1 MKKLLTIVIALL
13 MSITIMG
20 TALAEYGYTD
30 VSRIPQA
37 ADFTFRV
44 EFDDN
49 GEAHVITDYPYQ
61 TTGATEMALVYHKDE
76 YEDVTLYYQFAAD
89 CTLVGHGY
97 FEDHHTIP
105 DGKETEE
112 IRNGTVTLDDTIW
125 IYTTNN
131 NAKTDWLLS
140 YSISKKAYTQY
151 EEKTFSQGY
160 DGMGAGGERKLI
172 SFTDGRLDQSYYQKR
187 TGDGDFCIVYNK
199 DGEIVYAYAYLYKGT
214 NKGSY
219 NYDESTGLFS
229 GKKLSELG
237 YNDSDINVPAPAAVG
252 DRKDPNRI
260 TAYIIRCYRNI
271 LGREPEADE
280 LNTWN
285 GELSSG
291 RQTAAGIADQF
302 AGSNEFKRR
311 HLPFADMVENLYLT
325 MLDRSAD
332 PAEKTEWVRRLQN
345 GQRLKVVLNGIT
357 TSQEYISLCET
368 NGIQPGVVKVPV
380 IR

>member
-1 MKKLLTIVIALL
+1 MRRLAAQATAIAV
-13 MSITIMG
+13 
-20 TALAEYGYTD
+20 A
-30 VSRIPQA
+30 
-37 ADFTFRV
+37 
-44 EFDDN
+44 
-49 GEAHVITDYPYQ
+49 
-61 TTGATEMALVYHKDE
+61 MA
-76 YEDVTLYYQFAAD
+76 
-89 CTLVGHGY
+89 C
-97 FEDHHTIP
+97 
-105 DGKETEE
+105 
-112 IRNGTVTLDDTIW
+112 
-125 IYTTNN
+125 
-131 NAKTDWLLS
+131 
-140 YSISKKAYTQY
+140 
-151 EEKTFSQGY
+151 
-160 DGMGAGGERKLI
+160 MGAGGERKLI

-291 RQTAAGIADQF
+291 RQTAAGIADQLWRDICRSGTLRSWRMP
-302 AGSNEFKRR
+302 ATKARKPTSTWKRT
-311 HLPFADMVENLYLT
+311 A
-325 MLDRSAD
+325 SA
-332 PAEKTEWVRRLQN
+332 
-345 GQRLKVVLNGIT
+345 
-357 TSQEYISLCET
+357 
-368 NGIQPGVVKVPV
+368 
-380 IR
+380 